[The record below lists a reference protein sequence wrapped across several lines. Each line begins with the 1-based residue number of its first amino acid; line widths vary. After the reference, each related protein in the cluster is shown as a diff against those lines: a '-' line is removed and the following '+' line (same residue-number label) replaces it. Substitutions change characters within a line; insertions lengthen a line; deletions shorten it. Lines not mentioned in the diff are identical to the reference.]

1 MSELDPAT
9 LETGNILRD
18 WNARNYLDYYYGHP
32 SVPDDEAV
40 MFRFV
45 ARGLADIAR
54 RFDAGLDLGCGPILH
69 HAAQAIPWVD
79 RLDMADYQ
87 DSNLEEIRRW
97 IRRDP
102 GAFDWS
108 IFLDG
113 ARGALDAEDRRLGTL
128 VEREA
133 QMRARIHLLSCD
145 LRDDL
150 PLGKPVQYPLVTSYY
165 CAEWV
170 IPTAAGW
177 CDTMRR
183 VTSLVAPGGWL
194 FLAGVH
200 ATEYCVINSR
210 RVPCVRVTRD
220 DVRGVLGDL
229 GFDRSTIRIDVTP
242 GLQPE
247 VSGIHGTFM
256 AYAQRG

>member
-1 MSELDPAT
+1 MTEPDPAT
-9 LETGNILRD
+9 LETGHILRD
-18 WNARNYLDYYYGHP
+18 WDARDYLDYYYGHP
-32 SVPDDEAV
+32 SVPDDEAA

-45 ARGLADIAR
+45 ARGLADIGR
-54 RFDAGLDLGCGPILH
+54 RFASSLDLGCGPVLH

-97 IRRDP
+97 IRRAP

-113 ARGALDAEDRRLGTL
+113 AHGVLDAEDRRLGTL
-128 VEREA
+128 AEREA
-133 QMRARIHLLSCD
+133 DMRARIHVLSCD
-145 LRDDL
+145 LRNDL
-150 PLGKPVQYPLVTSYY
+150 PLGQPAQYPLVTSYY

-177 CDTMRR
+177 RDTMRR

-194 FLAGVH
+194 VVAGVH
-200 ATEYCVINSR
+200 ATEFCVINGR
-210 RVPCVRVTRD
+210 RVPCARVTGD
-220 DVRGVLGDL
+220 DVRGVLADL
-229 GFDRSTIRIDVTP
+229 GFEPSTIRIDVTP
-242 GLQPE
+242 GLRPE